1 MSEASPAQAPDG
13 ALGTLPALVLTPADH
28 HDGPEEGHDE
38 PMQRRGS
45 LPVLLHPA
53 PITPFV
59 PDIERWTP
67 APESPKTRTSPRFA
81 APPARRASPASLPPP
96 APLPPLPHL
105 DKEQKEAQIK
115 LNKVTRQKHNARAW
129 RKWTGLK
136 AMGSVS
142 NSVAQLPS
150 KLAPDGADA
159 PAAPIRASVDV
170 DTGTGTQVQSIG
182 IMHANP
188 SLENLSSVSSR
199 DASAAT
205 GTPRPR
211 SGSASTSPML
221 GGLGPSTLPSLL
233 LEARRSIGPESTVS
247 QRNSLVDDQFR
258 HAMSALL
265 DSGDSTPSAPRS
277 PAEGLS
283 PGPSKLDLPS
293 SVAPLPDVSP
303 RTSAPSLEAPRPV
316 APSQLLHL
324 PWDDMPDDSDSSQDF
339 ETEALEPEVF
349 EFMQT
354 LSLAHGAG
362 LTNKEKLAMMR
373 QARKMQTD
381 AGEDAGHRR
390 ESSFRAQW
398 GHALRSSR
406 SRGGDDA
413 SSGMFSMARTPS
425 PPTDNVGT
433 KLRSMLGTPA
443 RSDVSDARSLP
454 NTPGRENLGAGARPR
469 MWKRRKRRA
478 WNEALA
484 LSDVEGD
491 DDDEHMHA
499 RSENRVVLSPLPPD
513 AEPEFVYD
521 LLHEN
526 QRGMVFFGVS
536 KRFSSNVLFLTDPAP
551 WTDAHGVNTAL
562 NTSTFQLPDSSWEW
576 VHPTWMVDM
585 TGDTDEDGWQ
595 YSGSFTGLK
604 FWRRPIA
611 VASKPGL
618 RRWWQQ
624 LHMSAYTRD
633 QNHRAK
639 QQDKEAER
647 ADEGLEAMMRSI
659 RMRSLKWSG
668 VPTMFTFVRRRRWVR
683 LRRRAALVRLSDGVT
698 LMAADGTTSVRPRK
712 EVLDASLPEPP
723 PLSASRDEGTAPSC
737 SDVLLA
743 KQRLLRLLPF
753 FLIPPDQ
760 VSEILPPGLPPIYEL
775 DAWSRHFRLILEQ
788 ETYLQNPF
796 FALGWV
802 HRWLAR
808 PDLASLTRDLRHQER
823 DYQKAYQEAPWDLPP
838 LPRKPSPGSKFDAS
852 MGPQGLRSTCS
863 HRHIF
868 YQHDNLPR
876 YTPAECLLLSEAEPS
891 KALPSIVR
899 WAVVE
904 HNFKMVCLLMRL
916 CSIDRLRVDL
926 WLMWLGLHASED
938 LPSGCEG
945 DVGGPLA
952 MLQHE
957 WRRHR
962 EVVHRMQAL
971 GSTPAMFSPLV
982 ERILRKRIHDYTR
995 SDAILLDVWDVIVAH
1010 LPDILDMLEQQYSR
1024 DQLLGHIRRLSE
1036 TELSLEPSEA
1046 NQQVCQHQ
1054 GDPRWRVLRDGV
1066 VQLPVVPYL

>member
-1 MSEASPAQAPDG
+1 MRMGWALAGYLDVHRMSEASPAQAPDG

-28 HDGPEEGHDE
+28 HDGPEEGHHQ

-53 PITPFV
+53 PITPFI

-81 APPARRASPASLPPP
+81 HPPARRPSPASLQPP
-96 APLPPLPHL
+96 APLPPLPHR
-105 DKEQKEAQIK
+105 DEEQKDAQIK
-115 LNKVTRQKHNARAW
+115 LNKVSRQKHNARAW
-129 RKWTGLK
+129 RKWSGLK
-136 AMGSVS
+136 AMGFIST
-142 NSVAQLPS
+142 SVAQIPS
-150 KLAPDGADA
+150 KLAHDGADA
-159 PAAPIRASVDV
+159 HAAPIRSSVDM
-170 DTGTGTQVQSIG
+170 DTGTGKQVQSIG
-182 IMHANP
+182 VVHANP

-199 DASAAT
+199 DASAIP
-205 GTPRPR
+205 GTPRR
-211 SGSASTSPML
+211 GSGSASTSPML
-221 GGLGPSTLPSLL
+221 GVSGPSTLPSLL
-233 LEARRSIGPESTVS
+233 MEARRSIGPECSVS
-247 QRNSLVDDQFR
+247 QRNSLVDDQIR
-258 HAMSALL
+258 HAMGALL
-265 DSGDSTPSAPRS
+265 DSGETSPSAPRS
-277 PAEGLS
+277 PSEGLPLPNAES
-283 PGPSKLDLPS
+283 SKPDLLS
-293 SVAPLPDVSP
+293 SAAPLPDASP
-303 RTSAPSLEAPRPV
+303 RTSAPTLEAPRPL

-339 ETEALEPEVF
+339 DTEVMEPEVF

-362 LTNKEKLAMMR
+362 LTNKEKLAMVR
-373 QARKMQTD
+373 QARKMHTD

-390 ESSFRAQW
+390 ESSFRAHM
-398 GHALRSSR
+398 GHALRSSW

-413 SSGMFSMARTPS
+413 SSGILSMARTPS
-425 PPTDNVGT
+425 PSNDGVGT

-454 NTPGRENLGAGARPR
+454 TTPGREYSGAGARPR

-484 LSDVEGD
+484 LSDVEDD
-491 DDDEHMHA
+491 DDDERAHA
-499 RSENRVVLSPLPPD
+499 TSQNRVVLSPLPPD

-526 QRGMVFFGVS
+526 QRGIVLFGVS

-551 WTDAHGVNTAL
+551 WTDAHGINTAL

-624 LHMSAYTRD
+624 LHMSAYKRD

-639 QQDKEAER
+639 RQDKEAER
-647 ADEGLEAMMRSI
+647 ADEGLEAMMRTI

-712 EVLDASLPEPP
+712 EVLDATLPEPP
-723 PLSASRDEGTAPSC
+723 PLSASRDEGTAPS
-737 SDVLLA
+737 SGDVLLA

-760 VSEILPPGLPPIYEL
+760 VSEILPPGSPPIHEL

-838 LPRKPSPGSKFDAS
+838 LPTKSSPGSALDAS
-852 MGPQGLRSTCS
+852 MGPQGQRSACS
-863 HRHIF
+863 RGHMF
-868 YQHDNLPR
+868 YQRDDSPR
-876 YTPAECLLLSEAEPS
+876 YTPAECLLLSAAEPG
-891 KALPSIVR
+891 KTLPSIVR

-904 HNFKMVCLLMRL
+904 HNFKTVCLLMRL

-926 WLMWLGLHASED
+926 WVMWLGLDSSED

-995 SDAILLDVWDVIVAH
+995 SDAILLDVWDLIVAH
-1010 LPDILDMLEQQYSR
+1010 
-1024 DQLLGHIRRLSE
+1024 
-1036 TELSLEPSEA
+1036 
-1046 NQQVCQHQ
+1046 V
-1054 GDPRWRVLRDGV
+1054 RVLD
-1066 VQLPVVPYL
+1066 